1 MNFETWK
8 EFYQWGMATKE
19 QLVEA
24 VSEGLLTS
32 EQYKEIVGEPLVTN
46 TEAFRKFF

>member
-19 QLVEA
+19 QLIEA
-24 VSEGLLTS
+24 VKEGLLTS
-32 EQYKEIVGEPLVTN
+32 EQYKEIVGEALVN
-46 TEAFRKFF
+46 TSETFRKFF